1 VKLISVCLQELDV
14 SKNLKSE
21 AMSTTHWTLF
31 LDRDGVINER
41 LPGAYIS
48 QWSDFQ
54 FTNGAETA
62 IAQFSAFFSR
72 ILIVTNQQGI
82 GKGLM
87 SIQQLEVI
95 HGQMQSA
102 LLAKGGQIHGIY
114 FCPDLKSKEG
124 HCRKPSPAMALQAQ
138 KEFPE
143 ISFEHSVMVGDS
155 ISDIQFGQR
164 LGMKTV
170 LIDTKEDE
178 RAQWVSA
185 TQQGL
190 KPDLVLPDLASFV
203 AYLPTFLD

>member
-1 VKLISVCLQELDV
+1 
-14 SKNLKSE
+14 
-21 AMSTTHWTLF
+21 MSTTNWTLF

-54 FTNGAETA
+54 FTNGAEEA
-62 IAQFSAFFSR
+62 IARFSAFFSR
-72 ILIVTNQQGI
+72 IFIVTNQQGI

-87 SIQQLEVI
+87 SIGQLEAI
-95 HGQMQSA
+95 HRQMQSA
-102 LLAKGGQIHGIY
+102 LNAKGGQVHGIY

-124 HCRKPSPAMALQAQ
+124 HCRKPGPAMALQAQ

-155 ISDIQFGQR
+155 ISDIQFGQQ

-178 RAQWVSA
+178 REQWIAASR
-185 TQQGL
+185 QGL
-190 KPDLVLPDLASFV
+190 QPQLVLPDLASFV
-203 AYLPTFLD
+203 AYLPAFLA